1 MVDRSTS
8 TSAWTTNRIVALV
21 IGIVFFIVG
30 VLGLIFDTTSGSV
43 FGFDVDL
50 VHNLVHVVTG
60 ILGLA
65 AAFTGWSRRF
75 NQIFG
80 VIYLLIGL
88 AGLVPALYF
97 SQRLLGLMHVNA
109 ADNVLHLV
117 VGLGAAA
124 IGFFVNDSVTRGA
137 TATGRREDPMLR
149 P

>member
-50 VHNLVHVVTG
+50 VHNLVHVLTG

-80 VIYLLIGL
+80 VIYLLVGL
-88 AGLVPALYF
+88 AAWAWVLPPSVSSSMTLSREGLLPLADAKILCYAHNTKGCLCF
-97 SQRLLGLMHVNA
+97 SGANA
-109 ADNVLHLV
+109 
-117 VGLGAAA
+117 
-124 IGFFVNDSVTRGA
+124 I
-137 TATGRREDPMLR
+137 
-149 P
+149 

>member
-1 MVDRSTS
+1 MVTQQ
-8 TSAWTTNRIVALV
+8 TTWTPNRIVAFV
-21 IGIVFFIVG
+21 IGIVFLIIG
-30 VLGLIFDTTSGSV
+30 ALGLIFDTTSGSL

-50 VHNLVHVVTG
+50 VHNLVHVLTG

-80 VIYLLIGL
+80 IIYIVVGI
-88 AGLVPALYF
+88 AGLFPFLYF
-97 SQRLLGLMHVNA
+97 DQRLLGLMHVDA

-117 VGLGAAA
+117 VGLVAAGV
-124 IGFFVNDSVTRGA
+124 GFFMTDSGRTRA
-137 TATGRREDPMLR
+137 NTDAMAR

>member
-1 MVDRSTS
+1 MVTQQ
-8 TSAWTTNRIVALV
+8 TTWTPNRIVAFV
-21 IGIVFFIVG
+21 IGIVFLIIG
-30 VLGLIFDTTSGSV
+30 ILGLIFDTTSGSL

-50 VHNLVHVVTG
+50 VHNLVHLFTG

-80 VIYLLIGL
+80 IIYIVVGI
-88 AGLVPALYF
+88 AGLFPFLYF
-97 SQRLLGLMHVNA
+97 DQRLLGLMHVDA

-117 VGLGAAA
+117 VGLVAAGV
-124 IGFFVNDSVTRGA
+124 GFFMTDSRTTRA
-137 TATGRREDPMLR
+137 NTDAMVR